1 MVPFRLSWGFA
12 GLVLILVMLSLTLG
26 AEVGHTQQEA
36 EMELFNSSLDDIEFM
51 TTVDPV
57 EYERYDRFES
67 GLRTTYAIEQHNAV
81 LLLNGS
87 EDTQMQNNHP
97 SIRWVNQLWD
107 YLGWYFEVGV
117 EHPDRADRVADILGI
132 GLMLGFFIGFVATF
146 RNGP

>member
-12 GLVLILVMLSLTLG
+12 GLVLILVVLSLTLG

-36 EMELFNSSLDDIEFM
+36 EMELFNSSLDDTELM
-51 TTVDPV
+51 TIVDSV
-57 EYERYDRFES
+57 EYDRYVRFES
-67 GLRTTYAIEQHNAV
+67 GLRTTYAIEQHGAV

-97 SIRWVNQLWD
+97 SIRWVNQLWN

-117 EHPDRADRVADILGI
+117 EHPDRADRVADILSI
-132 GLMLGFFIGFVATF
+132 GLVLGLLFGFVATV